1 MALGCGNSI
10 LACQGR
16 RDDGGPLRRCYLKG
30 RVGDAANVALS
41 AVGHNFR
48 RILAGISLAPYPDRI
63 AAINIQAALRSA
75 S

>member
-41 AVGHNFR
+41 AW
-48 RILAGISLAPYPDRI
+48 ATTST
-63 AAINIQAALRSA
+63 A
-75 S
+75 SWLGYLCPLS

>member
-41 AVGHNFR
+41 AVGHNFH
-48 RILAGISLAPYPDRI
+48 RILAGISLPLILI
-63 AAINIQAALRSA
+63 ASQPST
-75 S
+75 SSQP